1 MVARRGARRNAF
13 IFLTAS
19 DSRFRTVV
27 LDLIIFSILGRLD
40 CHVAIWTLLLAR
52 VSYVALS
59 YLLGQLFV
67 LADYF
72 VELLGG
78 FIILF
83 F

>member
-13 IFLTAS
+13 IFLTTS

-40 CHVAIWTLLLAR
+40 CDVAICTLLLAR

-59 YLLGQLFV
+59 YLLRQLF
-67 LADYF
+67 
-72 VELLGG
+72 
-78 FIILF
+78 
-83 F
+83 